1 MIAMLDLLNFVIW
14 GVLIIH
20 VGMILV
26 CVWRVWRG
34 ENIIDRLIGLDI
46 TSTLVLII
54 LILIAIIEGNSIYFD
69 VAIGLTALSAIST
82 IAMAKYIAD
91 QRMF

>member
-1 MIAMLDLLNFVIW
+1 MANLLNYVIW

-34 ENIIDRLIGLDI
+34 ENIIDRLIGLDV
-46 TSTLVLII
+46 TSTIILII
-54 LILIAIIEGNSIYFD
+54 LVLIAIIERNSIYFD
-69 VAIGLTALSAIST
+69 VAIALTALSAIST
-82 IAMAKYIAD
+82 IALAKFIAD